1 MMYDGIE
8 YTIEAKLSAEDSI
21 YLVDYLNR
29 ENEDYNFA
37 VASVVKKHIIAPNP
51 EDIDIKTLS
60 SQQSDLHQYINAII
74 AEERGLKTMYEK
86 HAEELDICYRF
97 VLAVKDMWMGMT
109 REVTQ
114 IIPKINIPP
123 IVVPSMKTIEGIASL
138 ASSLNQYAIKTSF
151 NLAPA
156 IQQFANTMASLRNVT
171 EPLFKAASN
180 LVNIIANFSAQI
192 KPLFLNI
199 KLPQISE
206 ERKEELR
213 LSYEAWGK
221 FGWTTPPMAEI
232 TVFNEAPTTIHEAND
247 HMMPYCS
254 KADMV
259 ELFKMLDEMPN
270 LSRKEKK
277 DLKEAEFNFEHK
289 KYKSCAML
297 IFSLLDSK
305 LIRMQRKE
313 DINQKTKRRDSG
325 LQAAKHIKT
334 RIENE
339 HDINKKFFML
349 LSYTNLFACIGVFFA
364 KGNDFKE
371 QPQLANRNFIDHGM
385 LHKNVRR
392 RDCVQLFLLYYNFID
407 FFDMLNRK

>member
-1 MMYDGIE
+1 MYEGIE
-8 YTIEAKLSAEDSI
+8 YTIEARLSAEDSI
-21 YLVDYLNR
+21 YLIDYLNG

-37 VASVVKKHIIAPNP
+37 VATVVKKHIAAPNQ
-51 EDIDIKTLS
+51 EEIDIKILS
-60 SQQSDLHQYINAII
+60 SQQYNLQQYINAII
-74 AEERGLKTMYEK
+74 EEEHELRTFYEN
-86 HAEELDICYRF
+86 HAEELDACYRF
-97 VLAVKDMWMGMT
+97 VLAVKDIWAGMT
-109 REVTQ
+109 KEVTQ
-114 IIPKINIPP
+114 IIPRINIPK
-123 IVVPSMKTIEGIASL
+123 IVVPSMKTMEGIASL

-156 IQQFANTMASLRNVT
+156 IQQFANTMASLRNFT

-180 LVNIIANFSAQI
+180 LVGIIANFSAQI

-199 KLPQISE
+199 KIPQISE

-232 TVFNEAPTTIHEAND
+232 TVFNEAPTTIQKANAR
-247 HMMPYCS
+247 MMPYTS
-254 KADMV
+254 KSDMV
-259 ELFKMLDEMPN
+259 ELFKLIDEMPN
-270 LSRKEKK
+270 LSQKEKK

-289 KYKSCAML
+289 NYKSCAMI
-297 IFSLLDSK
+297 IFSLLDAR

-313 DINQKTKRRDSG
+313 DINKKTKRRDSG
-325 LQAAKHIKT
+325 LQAAEHIKT

-339 HDINKKFFML
+339 HDINKRFFML
-349 LSYTNLFACIGVFFA
+349 LSYTNLFACIGEFFA
-364 KGNDFKE
+364 YGNDFKE
-371 QPQLANRNFIDHGM
+371 QPQLVNRNFIDHGM

-407 FFDMLNRK
+407 FFNMLNRK